1 MKLLVGIFVF
11 ILFSFKLLAKEPH
24 DYSGFHIGAYYVSK
38 YDKAPSS
45 GSAENNAGL
54 GSTRWLAV
62 DAGLVNSAFSETGIT
77 ESSDGYGLEVGY
89 GHQIGR
95 WVFGLDATKDTS
107 NISRKNSVNK
117 PYNGGG
123 DFTLTNQLDSE
134 SSLSL
139 TSRVGYVTGPW
150 LWFVRAGVERTKF
163 NIKTDFD
170 DSSGDV
176 PGTASKNDEIDGF
189 KYGLGLAYAITSKLS
204 IQSEYSKIDYDT
216 ISTNTGNLSGYPGSI
231 FQQKYDLDSED
242 FKIGLNY
249 RF

>member
-1 MKLLVGIFVF
+1 MKLLVSVIVF

-54 GSTRWLAV
+54 GSTRWFAV

-150 LWFVRAGVERTKF
+150 LWFVRAGAERTKF

-170 DSSGDV
+170 DSSGAV
-176 PGTASKNDEIDGF
+176 PGTSSNNEEIDGF
-189 KYGLGLAYAITSKLS
+189 KYGLGFAYAFNPKLS
-204 IQSEYSKIDYDT
+204 IQTEYTQINYNT
-216 ISTNTGNLSGYPGSI
+216 LFTNTGNLSGFPGSI
-231 FQQKYDLDSED
+231 FQQTYDLDSED

>member
-1 MKLLVGIFVF
+1 MKLILKILVF
-11 ILFSFKLLAKEPH
+11 ICISFKLTAAEPE

-38 YDKAPSS
+38 YDKALSG
-45 GSAENNAGL
+45 GSAENDAGL
-54 GSTRWLAV
+54 GSVRWLAA
-62 DAGLVNSAFSETGIT
+62 DAPLVNSAFSETGIT
-77 ESSDGYGLEVGY
+77 ESSDAYGLEVGY
-89 GHQIGR
+89 GHQVGS
-95 WVFGLDATKDTS
+95 WVFGLDLTKDTS

-117 PYNGGG
+117 PYSGGG
-123 DFTLTNQLDSE
+123 DFTLTSQLDTE
-134 SSLSL
+134 SSFSL
-139 TSRVGYVTGPW
+139 TSRAGYVIGPW

-170 DSSGDV
+170 DSSGAV

-189 KYGLGLAYAITSKLS
+189 KYGLGLAYAITPKLS
-204 IQSEYSKIDYDT
+204 IQSEYSKINYDT
-216 ISTNTGNLSGYPGSI
+216 ISTNTGNLSGFPGSI